1 MGISNSLPLTGYI
14 KMIDIWMIFTMSYPF
29 IVIMLH
35 CLQKV
40 SVERVRMEHEN
51 ITDKG
56 ISPNIYPNFMPIP
69 IYPVQ
74 IKSKLCMHV
83 YCRRGTFANSK
94 HSEILQVQILEHWD
108 WGPDKVFAVAAS
120 AYVWISLYHSLSK
133 HWHLYSQLSKC

>member
-40 SVERVRMEHEN
+40 SLERVRMEHEN
-51 ITDKG
+51 ITDEG
-56 ISPNIYPNFMPIP
+56 IGPNIYPNMPIP

-74 IKSKLCMHV
+74 IMHA
-83 YCRRGTFANSK
+83 C
-94 HSEILQVQILEHWD
+94 ILQERNLRE
-108 WGPDKVFAVAAS
+108 F
-120 AYVWISLYHSLSK
+120 
-133 HWHLYSQLSKC
+133 